1 MPFHEFR
8 AVPLLHRCLNPSDG
22 SPEKASYWTDAIH
35 PPQNRYS
42 REQESFMAT

>member
-22 SPEKASYWTDAIH
+22 SPEKAS
-35 PPQNRYS
+35 
-42 REQESFMAT
+42 